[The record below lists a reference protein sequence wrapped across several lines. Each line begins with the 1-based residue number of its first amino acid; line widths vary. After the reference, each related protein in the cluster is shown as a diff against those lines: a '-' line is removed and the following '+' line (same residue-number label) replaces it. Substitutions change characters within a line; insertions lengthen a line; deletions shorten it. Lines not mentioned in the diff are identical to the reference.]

1 LKQRSVGIVGTG
13 LIGASIGMRA
23 RESGMRVVGYDA
35 DAEAAELARRR
46 GALDEI
52 VSYDEALQR
61 DIVVL
66 AGPVDATLAQLR
78 EPGMRALDAML
89 ILDVASV
96 KAPIVEA
103 ARGIATFVATHPM
116 AGRERSGAGAADVTL
131 FIGRSWAYV
140 PGENAAANEAAQAFI
155 REMGATPHAVDAA
168 MHDRIVARTSH
179 VPQLF
184 AWLIARRLELDD
196 ADATDGLT
204 GPVALELQRIAGSD
218 KALWREIL
226 LANAGNVESELLAL
240 ARAMT
245 DAAEGL
251 RRGEPPV

>member
-23 RESGMRVVGYDA
+23 RESGMRVAGYDA
-35 DAEAAELARRR
+35 DPQATVLAQGR

-52 VSYDEALQR
+52 VSYDEALKR

-66 AGPVDATLAQLR
+66 AGPVDATLEQLR
-78 EPGMRALDAML
+78 DPVMRALKATL
-89 ILDVASV
+89 VLDVASV
-96 KAPIVEA
+96 KVPIVEA
-103 ARGIATFVATHPM
+103 ARGIETFVATHPM
-116 AGRERSGAGAADVTL
+116 AGRERSGAGAADVAL

-140 PGENAAANEAAQAFI
+140 PGESATANEAALAFI

-184 AWLIARRLELDD
+184 AWLIAQRYDLDD
-196 ADATDGLT
+196 SDATDGLM

-226 LANAGNVESELLAL
+226 LANADNVKSELLTL
-240 ARAMT
+240 SRAMAEAA
-245 DAAEGL
+245 DALGH
-251 RRGEPPV
+251 REPPV

>member
-1 LKQRSVGIVGTG
+1 MKQRSVGIVGTG

-23 RESGMRVVGYDA
+23 RESGMRVAGYDA
-35 DAEAAELARRR
+35 DPQAAVLAQRR

-52 VSYDEALQR
+52 VSYDEALKR

-66 AGPVDATLAQLR
+66 AGPVDATLEQLR
-78 EPGMRALDAML
+78 DPAMRALEAAL
-89 ILDVASV
+89 VIDVASV

-103 ARGIATFVATHPM
+103 ARGIERFVASHPM
-116 AGRERSGAGAADVTL
+116 AGRERSGADAADVTL

-140 PGENAAANEAAQAFI
+140 PSVNATANEAVQALI

-168 MHDRIVARTSH
+168 VHDRIVARTSH

-184 AWLIARRLELDD
+184 AWLIAQRFERDEP
-196 ADATDGLT
+196 DATDGLL

-218 KALWREIL
+218 KELWREIL
-226 LANAGNVESELLAL
+226 LANAENVKNELLAL
-240 ARAMT
+240 SRAMA
-245 DAAEGL
+245 DAAEALG
-251 RRGEPPV
+251 RGEPPV